1 MALIVDIEKR
11 LGDFNLVSRFEADE
25 ETLAI
30 LGASGCGKSM
40 TLKCIAGI
48 ETPDKGYIAL
58 DGRVLFDSQS
68 KTNLAVRTRRI
79 GYLFQDYAL
88 FPNMTVIKNIACG
101 VPKALDKSQI
111 VREMIDA
118 FFLEGLENQYPPQL
132 SGGQKQRVALARM
145 LASQPD
151 LLMLDE
157 PFSALD
163 SFLKWQLEQ
172 EILKLRDRF
181 NGTMLFVSHNR
192 DEVYRLCD
200 RIAVMEN
207 GKTQEVLTKQ
217 DLYTNPQ
224 TLSTALL
231 SGCKN
236 ISAAVRTGQNTLY
249 AQSWDVHLTS
259 QKTVPHDLTHVGFR
273 AHFFALAESDG
284 ANTIPCRVVRL
295 IDDMFSVILLCQPLK
310 ASTSENTLLRFEMD
324 KAKWD
329 ALKEKDTLYF
339 RMPEDQLILMR

>member
-1 MALIVDIEKR
+1 MALIVDIEKK
-11 LGDFNLVSRFEADE
+11 LGDFTLTSRFEAGE

-48 ETPDKGYIAL
+48 ETPDRGYIAL
-58 DGRVLFDSQS
+58 DGQVLYDSAS
-68 KTNLAVRTRRI
+68 KVNLAVRKRGI

-88 FPNMTVIKNIACG
+88 FPNMTVAQNIACG
-101 VPKALDKSQI
+101 IQNKDSRAEI
-111 VREMIDA
+111 VDELIGA
-118 FFLEGLENQYPPQL
+118 FFLNGLEKQFPAQL

-145 LASQPD
+145 LASRPD

-181 NGTMLFVSHNR
+181 SGTILFVSHNR

-200 RIAVMEN
+200 RIAVMED
-207 GKTQEVLTKQ
+207 GATQSVLSKTE
-217 DLYTNPQ
+217 LYHNPQ
-224 TLSTALL
+224 TLSAALL

-236 ISAAVRTGQNTLY
+236 ISPAKRTGDHSLF
-249 AQSWDVHLTS
+249 AESWNVHLAT
-259 QKTVPHDLTHVGFR
+259 QQTIPYGLKYVGFR
-273 AHFFALAESDG
+273 AHQFELANGDST
-284 ANTIPCRVVRL
+284 NILPCRVVRL
-295 IDDMFSVILLCQPLK
+295 IDDMFSVILLCMPLDVPPSDD
-310 ASTSENTLLRFEMD
+310 ALLRFEMP
-324 KAKWD
+324 KSVWET
-329 ALKEKDTLYF
+329 LKEKDTLYF